1 MKRLVATVMVIVL
14 GLSVIVPDI
23 YAQSA
28 SQARKAKRQEKV
40 EAWKRDMQ
48 KFRQKVETD
57 KQIHNLVDSIASIQA
72 ITSVQNR
79 DFVLQINSITFPN
92 GRTVLVTSTTNFIY
106 VKGDRAVVQISPS
119 DFAPGPNGV
128 GGVTVDG
135 AISSYKM
142 ITDNKGRLNLSY
154 NVSGIGINAQI
165 EVFIVPGTTTAQAAV
180 YPNFN
185 SNTIWVSGTII
196 PYDNANIFEG
206 SSL

>member
-196 PYDNANIFEG
+196 PYDNADIFEG